1 MASADPLV
9 WLAVLALMVGAI
21 GGSTPLWKSTRLSP
35 DSIQRRTYWLCCVL
49 VVVFG
54 FASQLPNIP
63 GALFVAGASAL
74 VLLASPSTGPTTS
87 KSMAEST
94 QPLRVTGAPTVH
106 LPAIVGPPTNCSSG

>member
-9 WLAVLALMVGAI
+9 WLAVLALIVGAI

-63 GALFVAGASAL
+63 GALFVAGL
-74 VLLASPSTGPTTS
+74 RRWFYWHRRLLDQPPQNQWPS
-87 KSMAEST
+87 
-94 QPLRVTGAPTVH
+94 LRSLCA
-106 LPAIVGPPTNCSSG
+106 